1 MSRSK
6 IALAFALTALL
17 AAVPASGQTR
27 VANDREMAFKPG
39 ETLRF
44 AVSYGPVPAGSMELR
59 VVERATLGER
69 PAYHFASEVES
80 NRAVSYVYQIESR
93 EEAWLDADR
102 LHSLKYRRDAVEKG
116 WEHAYRDRKKK
127 KRNYRRLWIAR
138 INAAARELGLTYSRF
153 MNGLDRA
160 GVEVDR
166 KALADLAV
174 MNPDAFAAL
183 ADRAKAELAKAS

>member
-1 MSRSK
+1 MPR
-6 IALAFALTALL
+6 ARG
-17 AAVPASGQTR
+17 AVPR
-27 VANDREMAFKPG
+27 HHRHKKIFK
-39 ETLRF
+39 
-44 AVSYGPVPAGSMELR
+44 
-59 VVERATLGER
+59 
-69 PAYHFASEVES
+69 
-80 NRAVSYVYQIESR
+80 
-93 EEAWLDADR
+93 EAKGYFGGRKNLWRIA
-102 LHSLKYRRDAVEKG
+102 KDAVERG

-127 KRNYRRLWIAR
+127 KRTYRRLWIAR
-138 INAAARELGLTYSRF
+138 INAAAREQGLTYSRF